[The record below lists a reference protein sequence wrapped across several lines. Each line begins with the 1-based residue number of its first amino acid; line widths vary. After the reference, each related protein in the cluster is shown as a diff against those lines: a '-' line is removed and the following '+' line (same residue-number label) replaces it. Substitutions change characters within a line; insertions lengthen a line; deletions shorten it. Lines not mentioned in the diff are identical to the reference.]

1 MIKKRPECF
10 VADSSDAISKLLTNC
25 FEKVIPTSL
34 KELQLDE
41 WHTNTPIVVRGL
53 TERKIMR
60 FCLKTGRT
68 FYYIDTGYMG
78 NLQKRKDW
86 HRVVKN
92 DVQHFTP
99 RYDLPEDRF
108 MRLPGAN
115 EKLRFRGWKN
125 HDGPILVVT
134 PSEKPC
140 MYYGIT
146 RDQWLFDTMQEL
158 KKHTDRKII
167 VRDKVG
173 RVMRVGDNSVPA
185 QIDRDQIYALV
196 TYNSIAATEAISS
209 GIPAIATA
217 PGAADALCT
226 KNIADIE
233 NPYRADH
240 DKVVAW
246 QNWLAY
252 CNFSTAEL
260 ENGTALSIIE
270 ELNLC

>member
-1 MIKKRPECF
+1 MTKKRPECF
-10 VADSSDAISKLLTNC
+10 VADENDAIAKLLTNC
-25 FEKVIPTSL
+25 YEKVIPTSI
-34 KELQLDE
+34 KELKLDK
-41 WHTNTPIVVRGL
+41 WHPNTPVVVRGL
-53 TERKIMR
+53 TERKVMQY
-60 FCLKTGRT
+60 CLKTERT
-68 FYYIDTGYMG
+68 FYYIYTGYMC

-99 RYDLPEDRF
+99 RYDLPDDRF
-108 MRLPGAN
+108 NRLPQAK

-146 RDQWLFDTMQEL
+146 RDQWLTDTMAEL

-167 VRDKVG
+167 IRDKPG
-173 RVMRVGDNSVPA
+173 RLLRVGDNSVPA

-217 PGAADALCT
+217 PGAADAMCT
-226 KNIADIE
+226 KNISNIE
-233 NPYRADH
+233 NPYRPDN
-240 DKVVAW
+240 DKVIAW

-252 CNFSTAEL
+252 CNFNTAEL
-260 ENGTALSIIE
+260 SNGKALGIIE
-270 ELNLC
+270 ELELC